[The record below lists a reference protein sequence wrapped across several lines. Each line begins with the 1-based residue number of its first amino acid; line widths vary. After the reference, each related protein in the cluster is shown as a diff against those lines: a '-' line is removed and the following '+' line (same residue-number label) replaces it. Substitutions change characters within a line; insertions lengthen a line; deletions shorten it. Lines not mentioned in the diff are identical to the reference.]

1 MVPWRVYQE
10 IGRELDVPSET
21 MHRVNI
27 LADGGYLISNQPP
40 YLNFE
45 IPDEF
50 GTRKTWLKEH
60 PTQAVEFCKDTY
72 GSDAAVAGALR
83 CVGAEVVNY
92 TDTDVTT
99 GFSILASH
107 IDGHIKTIKT
117 DAIDSEVERVRTYF
131 SKNKQQLKRI
141 EKSHTSD
148 KQTYRYCDSCGERLP
163 DPFPFRCTA
172 CGARF
177 PAWPALVYDEGE
189 EESKSRWRQ
198 QMDVR
203 VVSQNRA
210 KNFLVLQSD
219 TSLPG
224 WVEEGGRA
232 GYITDSGLQYLGSV
246 VNTDGKRIQ
255 VDYESTS
262 AAGLAKGQ
270 TITICSSES
279 SIATTQQSGF
289 LYEVRRDFAG
299 WRGPEKEDST
309 VEKLATN
316 APRLL
321 NTLEQTTIDSSATKE
336 PTSYESFDEFELDDS
351 QKRVLRRMLGLKQGG
366 LSLVVGPPGS
376 GKTEVIAKAAHEL
389 ATAGERVL
397 VTSHTNIAVDNVIE
411 KLATQDDHR
420 VVRAGRPEK
429 LSKGSK
435 ELMLSKVIE
444 DSDDEKISEVLDM
457 VEKLK
462 SGISTL
468 NDKIRNLEKNRS
480 VIENAAETNPV
491 NSTNADEVAAEIA
504 AKQEKLTESRRL
516 IRELQ
521 EQAEAASTRGADI
534 TGATIIRSQL
544 GGLAQVDFDT
554 VIIDEASQI
563 PVPLGLLGMVNAKKW
578 VVVGD
583 HNQLQPVIKTVST
596 NDGSPPPG
604 ASIFSFLRNRY
615 DIEQWLKHHYR
626 SHEDI
631 IGFAQE
637 HIYENQIEIDDTCP
651 GGINLSPKTQFAS
664 KAEAVAAGPPVV
676 FVDVTGE
683 EAWRKR
689 FSGSINT
696 AEIEVVREIVG
707 EFMKNGLA
715 ENELGVITP
724 YRGQRSMI
732 ADEIPEYGDVEVSTV
747 DGFQGRERDVIICS
761 AVNTEKGGLRF
772 SGNPNRFNVAST
784 RPKNRFI
791 MLGNRSAIEEN
802 APLGNTLRK
811 FVRYAADRGG
821 IFDWQSGEW
830 TNAESPEQVWKPEM
844 NSILESP
851 QTKSD
856 EPEESHV
863 YSRVQDIVRLA
874 PTTNSELAEAW
885 DMDKG
890 RDAWK
895 YLSDELMDYFER
907 DSNQKIQPTAKAQ
920 ELVSAKVD

>member
-1 MVPWRVYQE
+1 
-10 IGRELDVPSET
+10 
-21 MHRVNI
+21 MHRINI

-60 PTQAVEFCKDTY
+60 PTQGIEFCKDAY
-72 GSDAAVAGALR
+72 GTDAAVAGALR
-83 CVGAEVVNY
+83 CVGAEVVSY

-107 IDGHIKTIKT
+107 IDGHLETVKTS
-117 DAIDSEVERVRTYF
+117 AIDSEIERVRTYF
-131 SKNKQQLKRI
+131 SENKQQLKRI
-141 EKSHTSD
+141 EESHTGD
-148 KQTYRYCDSCGERLP
+148 EQTYKYCDSCGERLSN
-163 DPFPFRCTA
+163 PFPFRCTA

-198 QMDVR
+198 QMDVT

-246 VNTDGKRIQ
+246 VNTDGKSIQ

-299 WRGPEKEDST
+299 WRDPEKEDST

-316 APRLL
+316 APRLV
-321 NTLEQTTIDSSATKE
+321 NALEQTSVNNPPTKE
-336 PTSYESFDEFELDDS
+336 PTSYEGLDGIELDGS
-351 QKRVLRRMLGLKQGG
+351 QRAVLREVLGLKPGD

-444 DSDDEKISEVLDM
+444 DSDDEKITEVLDM

-468 NDKIRNLEKNRS
+468 NDKIWNLEKNRS
-480 VIENAAETNPV
+480 VIENAAETQPV
-491 NSTNADEVAAEIA
+491 NSQNADEVAAEIA

-583 HNQLQPVIKTVST
+583 HNQLQPVIKTANT
-596 NDGSPPPG
+596 NDGSPPAG

-615 DIEQWLKHHYR
+615 DIEQWLEHHYR

-637 HIYENQIEIDDTCP
+637 HIYDNRIEIDDSCP
-651 GGINLSPKTQFAS
+651 GGINLSPKTQSIS
-664 KAEAVAAGPPVV
+664 KPEAIAAGPPVV
-676 FVDVTGE
+676 FVDVAGE

-696 AEIEVVREIVG
+696 AEIEVVSELVG
-707 EFMKNGLA
+707 QFV
-715 ENELGVITP
+715 ENEVSEKELGVITP

-747 DGFQGRERDVIICS
+747 DGFQGRERDSIIFS
-761 AVNTEKGGLRF
+761 TVNTKKGGLRF

-791 MLGNRSAIEEN
+791 MIGNRSAIEQN
-802 APLGNTLRK
+802 APMGNTLRK
-811 FVRYAADRGG
+811 FVRYAAERGG

-830 TNAESPEQVWKPEM
+830 TNTESPEQVWKSEK
-844 NSILESP
+844 NTVLETP
-851 QTKSD
+851 QTEPDGPQEKSV
-856 EPEESHV
+856 H
-863 YSRVQDIVRLA
+863 SRVQDIIRLA

-885 DMDKG
+885 SMDEG

-895 YLSDELMDYFER
+895 YLSDELADYFER
-907 DSNQKIQPTAKAQ
+907 DSNQKIQPTAEAR
-920 ELVSAKVD
+920 ELVSAMGD